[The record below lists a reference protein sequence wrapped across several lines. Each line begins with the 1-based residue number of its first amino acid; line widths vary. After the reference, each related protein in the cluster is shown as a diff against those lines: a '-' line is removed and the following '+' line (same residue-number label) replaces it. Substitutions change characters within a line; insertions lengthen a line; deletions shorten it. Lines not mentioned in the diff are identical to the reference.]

1 MKKILLLFL
10 SIVTLISLTA
20 CNFEADVEIDTDT
33 AAEETT
39 STKENVDE
47 EETFVDIDDSF
58 DDEDDEKSVEEKE
71 VIVEALAGKTLTE
84 AIAEGYNLDGYVVAE
99 NTDDVYILN
108 LAGAADD
115 ETEKLKKS
123 IEGITVAE
131 LIETYDVYIGYDY
144 DLDNSYVFSID
155 IASVTF
161 EFELENG
168 ATAVENHADDPF
180 LELNEA
186 EEIQYDTL
194 KNVTVSKV
202 CILAELDEES
212 NNKLKQLE
220 YVDTEIIE
228 SMTEEM
234 VISRAY
240 YLTLDITE

>member
-1 MKKILLLFL
+1 MKKFLLLIL

-20 CNFEADVEIDTDT
+20 CNFEVDVEIDTDT

-39 STKENVDE
+39 STKETVDE
-47 EETFVDIDDSF
+47 EETFVDINDFF
-58 DDEDDEKSVEEKE
+58 DDDEKSVEEKE
-71 VIVEALAGKTLTE
+71 VIVEALAGKTLAE
-84 AIAEGYNLDGYVVAE
+84 AIAEGYNLDGYEVAE

-108 LAGAADD
+108 LAGATDD

-168 ATAVENHADDPF
+168 AAAVENHADDPF

-194 KNVTVSKV
+194 ENVTVSKV